1 MKFKLQTENTYRLN
15 LIKGFKEIL
24 DNTVVISDKLR
35 DFIWLNY
42 SKSNE
47 RLFNLAID
55 PAVGLRDVSG
65 KDCYLEYSVV
75 IEELDK
81 VAIFSDTFKQLIYGN
96 FFALIDSFSPRHLQ
110 INE

>member
-1 MKFKLQTENTYRLN
+1 MKFKPQAENTYRIN
-15 LIKGFKEIL
+15 LIIRFGEIL
-24 DNTVVISDKLR
+24 NNTVVISDKLR
-35 DFIWLNY
+35 DFIWVNY
-42 SKSNE
+42 TKTNE
-47 RLFNLAID
+47 RLFNLAKD

-65 KDCYLEYSVV
+65 KDCYLEYNIV